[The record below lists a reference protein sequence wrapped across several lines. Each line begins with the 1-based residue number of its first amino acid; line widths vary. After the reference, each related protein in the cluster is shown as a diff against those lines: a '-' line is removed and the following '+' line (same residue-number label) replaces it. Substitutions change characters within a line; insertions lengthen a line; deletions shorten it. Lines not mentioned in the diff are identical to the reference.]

1 MSATLAMPTNVLMCT
16 LAGMASNTYYT
27 FYYLCT

>member
-1 MSATLAMPTNVLMCT
+1 MPATLAMPTNVLMCT
-16 LAGMASNTYYT
+16 LAGMASDTYYT

>member
-1 MSATLAMPTNVLMCT
+1 MPATLAMPTNVHIST
-16 LAGMASNTYYT
+16 FVGMASDTYYT